1 MRGIAA
7 LRTLE
12 RRNLALLALSTVLVV
27 AGYVYLRYAYRV
39 TDDLPFAQEVVLVIL
54 GTIVTILITAVL
66 LNRQTEVELAKE
78 QSLEFVE
85 LKATTYLDLLGHLE
99 EVLGR
104 GTVRDD
110 DILRL
115 QFLTHR
121 LALFASPEALVQY
134 HALVDLLSTSLRDD
148 RVLQPAESD
157 EIQRELA
164 NLSAAIRRDL
174 VGEYDE
180 RSGWTADE
188 IRRQIVRNTEEAV
201 RIGDGRAAPPT

>member
-121 LALFASPEALVQY
+121 LALFASPEVLVQY